1 MERTISS
8 SINRLLILL
17 NNEELQWFL
26 MKKEEKTLKSKVIY
40 DGRIL
45 RLNCDDVITS
55 KGVKTK
61 REVVHHNGGVCVLA
75 MLDGKIP
82 MVKQFRYS
90 YGEEMFELPA
100 GKLEKGEDS
109 YTAGLRELEEEVGLK
124 ANKLTSL
131 GCMYPSCGYTNEI
144 IYLYK
149 AENVTKTQIHLDP
162 DEDLDVY
169 YFTLEEISNMIL
181 KNEIRDAKTI
191 CLIYKYKES
200 IK

>member
-1 MERTISS
+1 MARTILC
-8 SINRLLILL
+8 SISRLPILQ
-17 NNEELQWFL
+17 NNKELRRFL
-26 MKKEEKTLKSKVIY
+26 MKKEEKTLKSNVIY

-55 KGVKTK
+55 KGIKTK
-61 REVVHHNGGVCVLA
+61 REVVHHHGGVCVLA
-75 MLDGKIP
+75 MVNGKIP

-109 YTAGLRELEEEVGLK
+109 YKAGIRELEEEVGLK
-124 ANKLTSL
+124 AEKLTSL

-149 AENVTKTQIHLDP
+149 AENVSKSQMHLDP
-162 DEDLDVY
+162 DEDIDVY

-181 KNEIRDAKTI
+181 NNEIRDAKTI
-191 CLIYKYKES
+191 CLIFKYKELL
-200 IK
+200 K

>member
-1 MERTISS
+1 MQRTILCSTS
-8 SINRLLILL
+8 HSLVLQNNRKLLG
-17 NNEELQWFL
+17 FL
-26 MKKEEKTLKSKVIY
+26 MKKEEKTLKSNVIY

-45 RLNCDDVITS
+45 RLNCDDVLTS
-55 KGVKTK
+55 NGVKTK
-61 REVVHHNGGVCVLA
+61 REVVHHNGGVCILA
-75 MLDGKIP
+75 MVDGKIP

-90 YGEEMFELPA
+90 YGEEMYELPA

-109 YTAGLRELEEEVGLK
+109 YEAGIRELEEEVGLK
-124 ANKLTSL
+124 AEKLVSL

-149 AENVTKTQIHLDP
+149 AENVTKTEMHLDP

-169 YFTLEEISNMIL
+169 YFTIEEISNMIL

-191 CLIYKYKES
+191 CLIFKYKES
-200 IK
+200 LK